1 MNTLTKER
9 YMTVREV
16 AQALGVS
23 YRAVH
28 RVLEMTGNLDGT
40 VKVENGKT
48 AITRAFKKLDVVL
61 HRVEKTA

>member
-1 MNTLTKER
+1 MNALTKER

-40 VKVENGKT
+40 VKVENDNKDE
-48 AITRAFKKLDVVL
+48 RSNFKLGRQIKG
-61 HRVEKTA
+61 